1 MLEGAATAALPRSRV
16 NQRSGIISS
25 ASAIPTAVGSPL
37 TGNSLPADTLRPL
50 RLSRWETRRDS
61 SRRFCHILDSR
72 AGDRRDFAYCQA
84 QDPSKVSR
92 YLSLR
97 TCTDQPS
104 AVSRLGDNRSPRGW
118 ELDSVVACDRSTEE
132 SVPDR
137 SRDPACCP
145 VRLAQDLLESGLKS
159 TCSTTTQDQR

>member
-1 MLEGAATAALPRSRV
+1 MLAQPLCLRSVIRYDSDPTTA
-16 NQRSGIISS
+16 G
-25 ASAIPTAVGSPL
+25 TPL
-37 TGNSLPADTLRPL
+37 MGNSPPADTLRPL
-50 RLSRWETRRDS
+50 RPSCWETRRDS

-84 QDPSKVSR
+84 QDHSKVSR

-97 TCTDQPS
+97 TCPDRPS

-145 VRLAQDLLESGLKS
+145 VRLAQDLSESGLKS
-159 TCSTTTQDQR
+159 TCSTTTQDQHSPVLY